1 MSSSWR
7 GRLLLLFLLVWIA
20 GFCIYFFWP
29 ETVVRHPPGILVA
42 EEPVQRPTTATGWES
57 RGYHFT
63 PLAEFE
69 ATAVILHLK
78 RYHSGRESDL
88 SPVDLALG
96 WGPMSDQSIIDRL
109 EISQSGRWYEYKAKV
124 LPLPHKVISS
134 SSSNMHMIPADNEV
148 EDMLDGLHQ
157 GDLIW
162 FSGYLVEIKASDGWR
177 WRSSLSRTD
186 EGNGACELVWVKRM
200 KREE

>member
-109 EISQSGRWYEYKAKV
+109 EISQSRRWYEYKAKV

-134 SSSNMHMIPADNEV
+134 SSSNMHMIPANGEIRKRLLAV
-148 EDMLDGLHQ
+148 RQ
-157 GDLIW
+157 GELI
-162 FSGYLVEIKASDGWR
+162 SLGGYLVGVQEDGR
-177 WRSSLSRTD
+177 WIWFSSLSRTD
-186 EGNGACELVWVKRM
+186 SGDGACEIVWV
-200 KREE
+200 EDVIIH